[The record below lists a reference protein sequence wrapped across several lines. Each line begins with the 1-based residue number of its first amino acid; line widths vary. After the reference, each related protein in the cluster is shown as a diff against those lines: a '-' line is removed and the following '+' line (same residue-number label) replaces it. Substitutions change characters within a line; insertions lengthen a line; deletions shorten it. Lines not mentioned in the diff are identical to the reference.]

1 MQPARHLLSP
11 LLAGRYRFARGITV
25 DANAVQLL
33 SRFQFG
39 LLFLISKF
47 GFLCEALPCLPEKK
61 KKVESSKKQQKRFW
75 FGTLNYPEI
84 FDLISVYSHH
94 SGILSLSAAITGNG
108 SAVPGDSSQVQVFN
122 REDFNSSAIP

>member
-61 KKVESSKKQQKRFW
+61 KKSRVKQK
-75 FGTLNYPEI
+75 
-84 FDLISVYSHH
+84 
-94 SGILSLSAAITGNG
+94 AAKE
-108 SAVPGDSSQVQVFN
+108 VLVW
-122 REDFNSSAIP
+122 NS